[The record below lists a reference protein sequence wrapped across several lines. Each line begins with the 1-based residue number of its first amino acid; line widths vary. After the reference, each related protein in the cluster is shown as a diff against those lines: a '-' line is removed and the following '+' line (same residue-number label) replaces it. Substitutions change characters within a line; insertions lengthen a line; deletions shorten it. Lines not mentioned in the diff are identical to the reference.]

1 MKKLAAA
8 LFITLATVATRAEA
22 EEDGQIWLAPIVQT
36 PVVSKVRSW
45 IEMQARWKDEGA
57 QLDRLIFRPALNVNV
72 GSGFTLWAGYGYMP
86 FTRPATGTKL
96 YPEHRPWQQ
105 VMHAHGD
112 PKNGQL
118 ANRLRFEQRFI
129 DAVKDGDPMVMSL
142 RLRFQSRLVYRPKSW
157 HGFGF
162 ALWDEI
168 FVNLN
173 SPTGGPKKGVDQNR
187 LGLGIQYA
195 VSKALIF
202 EPSYVAITQVRNNRE
217 TLLAHTALLFVWI
230 TL

>member
-8 LFITLATVATRAEA
+8 LATLLLAVTTGATRAEA

-36 PVVSKVRSW
+36 PVVGKVRSW

-57 QLDRLIFRPALNVNV
+57 QLDRLIFRPALNVAV

-86 FTRPATGTKL
+86 FTRPTTGTKL

-105 VMHAHGD
+105 VMHVFGD
-112 PKNGQL
+112 PKTGQL
-118 ANRLRFEQRFI
+118 TNRLRFEQRLI
-129 DAVKDGDPMVMSL
+129 DGVDEASL
-142 RLRFQSRLVYRPKSW
+142 RLRYMARVVYRPKAW

-162 ALWDEI
+162 AVWDEM

-173 SPTGGPKKGVDQNR
+173 SPNKGPRAGFDQNR
-187 LGLGIQYA
+187 LAFGLQYSPFKQL
-195 VSKALIF
+195 VL
-202 EPSYVAITQVRNNRE
+202 EPSYVAISQWRPNRE
-217 TLLAHTALLFVWI
+217 VLLAHTALLFVWI